1 MGRKGRGGVIEAG
14 RGGPGCPF
22 HCCQIH
28 SPVKRISSDDTDK
41 NTSAHT
47 CSENV
52 VRNSE
57 RRYPYM
63 AQIIY
68 KHIDWRGLTAK
79 VLKVKENK
87 SMLKEKGL
95 IRGLQ
100 QYFRCFYTTAVNCL
114 NIQRQGVVLAI
125 CWNLCLFCSNTTSH
139 HSRVQQKKMYSQ
151 ATKELWQGGS
161 QHVECKCGDGT
172 DKAQDKTFSWPLWLG
187 FWPWFLLSDDI
198 GPGRSLPLMPSFLI
212 CQTPSSPLKR
222 LFQAVGF

>member
-95 IRGLQ
+95 IRDLQ

-125 CWNLCLFCSNTTSH
+125 C
-139 HSRVQQKKMYSQ
+139 
-151 ATKELWQGGS
+151 
-161 QHVECKCGDGT
+161 
-172 DKAQDKTFSWPLWLG
+172 
-187 FWPWFLLSDDI
+187 
-198 GPGRSLPLMPSFLI
+198 
-212 CQTPSSPLKR
+212 
-222 LFQAVGF
+222 